1 MVEVVTRSELRAL
14 LPVLQRFTDRARRS
28 MDDRLR
34 RLEESDDPLDEDLTL
49 AAIEAIVERW
59 REDMVLL
66 GGAPTGLWQVEFRS
80 AGGWYVW
87 ECGDTEVVGIRSHAM
102 EPRASLH

>member
-34 RLEESDDPLDEDLTL
+34 RLEESDDPLDER
-49 AAIEAIVERW
+49 EAMPLVHIVAHQSALKDGE
-59 REDMVLL
+59 LL
-66 GGAPTGLWQVEFRS
+66 KIPQ
-80 AGGWYVW
+80 Y
-87 ECGDTEVVGIRSHAM
+87 
-102 EPRASLH
+102 AS